1 MESSQHPSNPTPADK
16 AADDIE
22 VEVYAAPKFWPFMGI
37 GALLGVI
44 IAFASA
50 FTGEES
56 TDFSRAAVAGF
67 LSVAFAFFGVL
78 LAGIVFLVV
87 DRITRKK
94 ARRALAVPMGDP
106 EHR

>member
-1 MESSQHPSNPTPADK
+1 MESSQNPNNPTPADQTS
-16 AADDIE
+16 AE
-22 VEVYAAPKFWPFMGI
+22 VEVRLYAAPRFWPFMGV
-37 GALLGVI
+37 GALVGVVV
-44 IAFASA
+44 AFVSA

-56 TDFSRAAVAGF
+56 AAFSRGSVAGF
-67 LSVAFAFFGVL
+67 LSVGFAFFGVL

-94 ARRALAVPMGDP
+94 ARRALAVPMGDS